1 VDSALPPTSHL
12 SAISALSAYSLSLR
26 PPHPSQMELI
36 AILLS
41 GITTLFSFSGVVV
54 DKSVASALL
63 SRIDHAEQ
71 LEVRAD
77 NAPNYQ
83 VINGKIDK
91 VRIAGRGLWLT
102 KDLRIDTLDVE
113 TDPIAVK
120 LNEIQADGNN
130 PSASSLQKPIQAAV
144 KFKFN
149 EADLNNFLKSPDG
162 IARLQKITTST
173 LGGAAASSLNK
184 NYQVTNPQI
193 RFVGQDRL
201 GIKAQL
207 KDPGSGETLA
217 IDFETGVRID
227 SGRKFQL
234 LQPTATVDGT
244 PVPPFILMGLTTG
257 LSERLNVDM
266 LEQRGLTTRILQFKV
281 NPQQLELAAFVKASG
296 HKQAMLPNQK

>member
-1 VDSALPPTSHL
+1 
-12 SAISALSAYSLSLR
+12 
-26 PPHPSQMELI
+26 MELI